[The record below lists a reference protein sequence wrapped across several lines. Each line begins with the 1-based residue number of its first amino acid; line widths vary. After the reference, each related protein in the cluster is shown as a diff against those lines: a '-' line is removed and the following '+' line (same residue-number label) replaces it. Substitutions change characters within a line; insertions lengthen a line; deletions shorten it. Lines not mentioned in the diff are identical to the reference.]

1 MNKILSRIVL
11 SVVLF
16 TGVASAACIPEA
28 STVDTSTAEADTTVG
43 IGTSPFAPD
52 ITAWYKLL
60 ARVSDLEDD
69 VEDMKI
75 DLASAYIEMSL
86 LEARIE
92 WLESQP

>member
-16 TGVASAACIPEA
+16 TGVASAACVPEP
-28 STVDTSTAEADTTVG
+28 TDTSTAEADTTVG

-60 ARVSDLEDD
+60 ARVADLEDE

-75 DLASAYIEMSL
+75 DIASAYIEMSL